1 MVKNQYDT
9 CVLNPRFIQDDY
21 PYWIMP
27 LQTIGK
33 KRPQAR
39 QINSLHGKR
48 SYKKQ
53 GQDPQNIRNIFNIN
67 TFNIKLD
74 EHLLNCQWHLINAT
88 QVNVN

>member
-9 CVLNPRFIQDDY
+9 CVINPRFIQDDY

-27 LQTIGK
+27 LQIGK

-53 GQDPQNIRNIFNIN
+53 GQDIHKILETSSTSILS
-67 TFNIKLD
+67 T
-74 EHLLNCQWHLINAT
+74 LN
-88 QVNVN
+88 